1 MEIIR
6 SHGGEVVR
14 NLQHAALDRNQIKAL
29 THTGLATG
37 LMRLRQRQK
46 RKEGK
51 KDMIPT
57 LSIPVR
63 DLEFAHYLVH

>member
-37 LMRLRQRQK
+37 LMRLRQR
-46 RKEGK
+46 KEK
-51 KDMIPT
+51 KEKKKIGHVTDPF
-57 LSIPVR
+57 IPVR
-63 DLEFAHYLVH
+63 DLEFAH